1 VCSLHLTPDCEREKC
16 AGQVRL
22 GMDLTQQHFIF
33 IGTLGLLLV
42 GPKAHEYDAFVVP
55 YCNLQ
60 AMMMSAGTVYER
72 FSHIFQML
80 DEAMNLTHDIE
91 STPYN
96 VGRIQFLMSRASS
109 EITILDLVI
118 KQLQQAVQKALMPP
132 EPRDEV
138 GIRIYRAL
146 RCRSWQTSVLAR
158 VKALQ
163 GLMTDALRKVGY
175 IRRFTDLINKHNLYH
190 SIRRT
195 NNMASVLCVGEFLG
209 ARTFTCMPSPSDCI
223 ARQRPQC

>member
-1 VCSLHLTPDCEREKC
+1 MR
-16 AGQVRL
+16 AGV
-22 GMDLTQQHFIF
+22 DLTQQHFLF
-33 IGTLGLLLV
+33 IGTIGLLLV
-42 GPKAHEYDAFVVP
+42 GPKAHEYDAYVVP
-55 YCNLQ
+55 FCNLQ

-109 EITILDLVI
+109 EINILDLVI
-118 KQLQQAVQKALMPP
+118 KQLEQAVKKALMPP

-138 GIRIYRAL
+138 GIRIYSAIK
-146 RCRSWQTSVLAR
+146 CRGWQTSVLAR
-158 VKALQ
+158 VKALKN
-163 GLMTDALRKVGY
+163 LMNDALRKVGY

-195 NNMASVLCVGEFLG
+195 NNNASALCLG
-209 ARTFTCMPSPSDCI
+209 DLRI
-223 ARQRPQC
+223 

>member
-1 VCSLHLTPDCEREKC
+1 MGK
-16 AGQVRL
+16 
-22 GMDLTQQHFIF
+22 DLTGQHFLF

-55 YCNLQ
+55 YCNMQ
-60 AMMMSAGTVYER
+60 SMMISAGTIYER
-72 FSHIFQML
+72 FNHIFQML

-96 VGRIQFLMSRASS
+96 VGRIQFLMSRSSS
-109 EITILDLVI
+109 EINILDIVI
-118 KQLQQAVQKALMPP
+118 KQLRQAMAKALMPP

-138 GIRIYRAL
+138 GIRLYTAL
-146 RCRSWQTSVLAR
+146 QVRSWQKSALSRT
-158 VKALQ
+158 KALQ

-190 SIRRT
+190 SVRRT
-195 NNMASVLCVGEFLG
+195 NNLSARLVLGMLRGVTACTLTSTEGMHSHVHT
-209 ARTFTCMPSPSDCI
+209 RI
-223 ARQRPQC
+223 H

>member
-1 VCSLHLTPDCEREKC
+1 
-16 AGQVRL
+16 
-22 GMDLTQQHFIF
+22 MDLTQQHFIF

-175 IRRFTDLINKHNLYH
+175 IRRFTDLINKHNLYP

-209 ARTFTCMPSPSDCI
+209 ARTFTCMPFRLYRATTTTMLI
-223 ARQRPQC
+223 VM

>member
-1 VCSLHLTPDCEREKC
+1 V
-16 AGQVRL
+16 
-22 GMDLTQQHFIF
+22 DLTQQHFLF
-33 IGTLGLLLV
+33 IGTIGLLLV
-42 GPKAHEYDAFVVP
+42 GPKAHEYDAYVVP
-55 YCNLQ
+55 FCNLQ

-109 EITILDLVI
+109 EINILDLVI
-118 KQLQQAVQKALMPP
+118 KQLEQAVKKALMPP

-138 GIRIYRAL
+138 GIRIYSAIK
-146 RCRSWQTSVLAR
+146 CRGWQTSVLAR
-158 VKALQ
+158 VKALKN
-163 GLMTDALRKVGY
+163 LMNDALRKVGY

-190 SIRRT
+190 SVRRT
-195 NNMASVLCVGEFLG
+195 NNNASALCLGEFMFVTRKHTHATL
-209 ARTFTCMPSPSDCI
+209 RSISVK
-223 ARQRPQC
+223 R